1 MLGSMKLTMY
11 EKGVIARALLMCMI
25 EQGRFG
31 KSDEIGEGQE
41 IIIRLK
47 PWQIK
52 MLKIFHQQ
60 HQ

>member
-1 MLGSMKLTMY
+1 MLDSAKLSGH

-31 KSDEIGEGQE
+31 TSDDESVDQE

-47 PWQIK
+47 PWQMR
-52 MLKIFHQQ
+52 MLKIFYQPRT
-60 HQ
+60 